1 MTKLGLPLLIGGGV
15 LYTMYAKKHGM
26 AHYDYSKDNG
36 VVYIPKEKYEGKEN
50 LVEYEVDDNG
60 KALVDL
66 DTGKLIIKE
75 ETTVDRNVED
85 IFNYDAPSQALFKHS
100 MTWDMVMLGD
110 TPEWQ
115 REYITSH
122 WDLTTQ
128 QVLDMDIDIK
138 EAINND
144 GVDAEWFN
152 AKEGGT
158 SYYQAWDD
166 YGDWKVKQDTT
177 TDSFKTNWATAVR
190 QAYNK
195 TDINFTNQQYNDGNA
210 HLLFPGISTLIFI
223 DHRKSTD
230 GWDMSQADSLTS
242 GLFDQHF
249 GMMDTTDRFGT
260 EGGGSTDGVNPDVT
274 WKTLD
279 GVKIA
284 NTEYAHHD
292 LTDSAY
298 YTGDKDNRY
307 HRVG

>member
-1 MTKLGLPLLIGGGV
+1 MTKVALPLLIAGGV
-15 LYTMYAKKHGM
+15 IYTMYAKKHGM

-100 MTWDMVMLGD
+100 MTNDFILLGD

-122 WDLTTQ
+122 WDLTGN
-128 QVLDMDIDIK
+128 QVLDMDAAIK

-144 GVDAEWFN
+144 GVDAEWLN

-158 SYYQAWDD
+158 SYYQLWDD
-166 YGDWKVKQDTT
+166 YGDWKAQQESTSN
-177 TDSFKTNWATAVR
+177 SFKTRWAQAVSE
-190 QAYNK
+190 AYNK
-195 TDINFTNQQYNDGNA
+195 TDIDFLNQNYDGSA
-210 HLLFPGISTLIFI
+210 HLMMPGVSTLVFI
-223 DHRKSTD
+223 DHRVSTD
-230 GWDMSQADSLTS
+230 GYDLSQADSLTS

-249 GMMDTTDRFGT
+249 GIMDTTGRFGT
-260 EGGGSTDGVNPDVT
+260 EGGGTTDGVNPDVT

-279 GVKIA
+279 GVKIV

-292 LTDSAY
+292 ITDGSY
-298 YTGDKDNRY
+298 YTGDRDNRY